1 MLKDKRITMEDKS
14 FLTYQEQIK
23 KLNDKKLIIED
34 EEYAVSVLKKLSYFN
49 LINGYKKP
57 FKDENDDY
65 KQGTKF
71 EDILSLYEFD
81 DKLRRI
87 FLKNIL
93 IVEIN
98 MKSLLSYHFCEVN
111 GDRQEEYLK
120 INNYNQQSKY
130 KGQVVDLITEL
141 NKALHNSNRVD
152 YINHHKTKYGN
163 VPLWVL
169 IKALT
174 FGNISKFYSSQKDN
188 IKSRIAKEIP
198 VLRENQIEAIL
209 DILTRY
215 RNVCAHNE
223 RLYDFKYI
231 KKTVRSTNIHK
242 CYGLDKKSYLKT
254 NLFDVA
260 IFLKYLLSED
270 EFNLFINEV
279 GQAINE
285 LLMATN
291 QIEQKK
297 LLKYMGFPNNWINI
311 NKLDK

>member
-1 MLKDKRITMEDKS
+1 MEDKS

-23 KLNDKKLIIED
+23 KLDGKKLIIED
-34 EEYAVSVLKKLSYFN
+34 EEYAISVLKKLSYFN

-57 FKDENDDY
+57 FKDDKDDY
-65 KQGTKF
+65 KSGTRF

-93 IVEIN
+93 IVEIH
-98 MKSLLSYHFCEVN
+98 MKSLISYHFCEVN
-111 GDRQEEYLK
+111 GDCQEEYLK
-120 INNYNQQSKY
+120 IDNYNKQSKY
-130 KGQVVDLITEL
+130 EEQNKELISVLE
-141 NKALHNSNRVD
+141 NALENSNRVN
-152 YINHHKTKYGN
+152 YIKHHETKYGN

-169 IKALT
+169 VKALT
-174 FGNISKFYSSQKDN
+174 FGNISKLYSSQKDN
-188 IKSRIAKEIP
+188 VKSSIAMEIP
-198 VLRENQIEAIL
+198 MLHEKQIESIL

-223 RLYDFKYI
+223 RLYDFKYKR
-231 KKTVRSTNIHK
+231 KKVRTTKIHK
-242 CYGLDKKSYLKT
+242 YYKLNEKEYMKT
-254 NLFDVA
+254 NLFDVV
-260 IFLKYLLSED
+260 IFLKYLLSEN

-291 QIEQKK
+291 QIEQSK